1 VSLPP
6 LRLPAKSQYAVLLPP
21 LLIADTL
28 EGQPHVSAVIHH
40 PRVNPSTAIER
51 NTQLRQSLRLMDL
64 QRLLPEEIPP
74 SFGSNWNLR
83 RLRTPRVMDLQCLL
97 PAKSS
102 PECKSNRNLLQ
113 LRSRIS
119 NWNLLQLQSLI
130 CRGRRALSNDQL
142 RMNFPTG
149 SVKVRSHLGR
159 IRFVAIATSVV
170 HATLIVRPT
179 TSIENMNLARV
190 ASRRILVQR

>member
-1 VSLPP
+1 MLLQVVEGRP
-6 LRLPAKSQYAVLLPP
+6 RIRAVMIYMTGRGYA
-21 LLIADTL
+21 TRRRR
-28 EGQPHVSAVIHH
+28 
-40 PRVNPSTAIER
+40 PRANPCTAIEI
-51 NTQLRQSLRLMDL
+51 NTHRRQAPRLMDL
-64 QRLLPEEIPP
+64 RC
-74 SFGSNWNLR
+74 R
-83 RLRTPRVMDLQCLL
+83 L

-102 PECKSNRNLLQ
+102 PKCKSNRNLLQ
-113 LRSRIS
+113 LQSRIS

-179 TSIENMNLARV
+179 TSIKNMNLARI